1 MPVGLSIDTIGEQD
15 TAVGEIIVDI
25 KVKLAYIIVDLV
37 LPLALGY
44 LLRYHKKDYERFF
57 QKMID
62 CNICIIY
69 PVLSVLTFWVLS
81 LYYELIWF
89 PVFGILISL
98 IPGAIAY
105 LRVKKKY
112 TDELNKG
119 TYIICAMLSNVGTLG
134 GLCAFILYGETGFA
148 YTQLVVLLQTV
159 ITFMFCFPLA
169 HYYYQRSIQQ
179 CTEGQSF
186 SAMFLNRTQ
195 LPVVGMAVGLML
207 RYADIPRP
215 ELAGAFVDPLVH
227 LGAWTALLPIG
238 YSIDFCQMRA
248 CYTGI
253 LDLIPIKFIVTPVLS
268 YLLAVLVFT
277 DEIARNTILILAC
290 MPTAINAVVAAK
302 IHNLNLNIAMAA
314 FVLTTVVF
322 LLVEFPLL
330 FLWLHL
336 Q

>member
-1 MPVGLSIDTIGEQD
+1 
-15 TAVGEIIVDI
+15 VDI
-25 KVKLAYIIVDLV
+25 KVKLAYIIIDLV
-37 LPLALGY
+37 LPLVLGY
-44 LLRYHKKDYERFF
+44 LCKYHNRSYEGFF

-62 CNICIIY
+62 SNICIIY

-89 PVFGILISL
+89 PVFGILLSL

-105 LRVKKKY
+105 LRVKSKY
-112 TDELNKG
+112 TDELDKG

-169 HYYYQRSIQQ
+169 HYYYQKSVQQ
-179 CTEGQSF
+179 CQERQSLA
-186 SAMFLNRTQ
+186 AMFLNRTQ
-195 LPVVGMAVGLML
+195 LPVVGMAIGLL
-207 RYADIPRP
+207 LSFADIPRP
-215 ELAGAFVDPLVH
+215 ELAGQLVDPLVH

-238 YSIDFCQMRA
+238 YSIDFCQMRT

-253 LDLIPIKFIVTPVLS
+253 LDLIPIKFIVTPIIS
-268 YLLAVLVFT
+268 YLLAMLVFT